1 MAKIYNISRESN
13 GGKIGLPEL
22 INVYYTALM
31 IFLVFTAGND
41 IFKGIQKDFHWE
53 LIFYLFLWL
62 SMVIQTTFAYKH
74 IKEIPP
80 KNYNNY
86 AFLSDILDICL
97 FIYVCTAI
105 GNTYNVLTEKFEDMP
120 TYRRISIPF
129 LILSVN
135 QFCWYVVVQERNM
148 KAVFRLILLFVVML
162 TATILDIWFH
172 KTWLL
177 LGIVV
182 GNATIMVGLRAWN
195 KAPKAFENKL
205 IDWWEKLKKTAV
217 VIWLKKILN
226 KLNKNES
233 IEEMTITV
241 KAEKD
246 EIDTK

>member
-1 MAKIYNISRESN
+1 MAKIYSISRESN

-31 IFLVFTAGND
+31 IFLVFTAAND
-41 IFKGIQKDFHWE
+41 IFKGILNDFYWE
-53 LIFYLFLWL
+53 LILYLVLWL
-62 SMVIQTTFAYKH
+62 SMVMQTTFAYKH

-105 GNTYNVLTEKFEDMP
+105 GNTYNALTEKFEDMP

-172 KTWLL
+172 NIVT
-177 LGIVV
+177 LGIIV
-182 GNATIMVGLRAWN
+182 GGNFVIMVFLRWIEYT
-195 KAPKAFENKL
+195 PKAFENKL
-205 IDWWEKLKKTAV
+205 NDWWKKLKKTKAIKWV
-217 VIWLKKILN
+217 KEILK

-241 KAEKD
+241 EAEKD

>member
-1 MAKIYNISRESN
+1 M
-13 GGKIGLPEL
+13 PEL

-31 IFLVFTAGND
+31 IFLVFTAAND
-41 IFKGIQKDFHWE
+41 LFSG
-53 LIFYLFLWL
+53 LINHFRWRLILYVLLWS
-62 SMVIQTTFAYKH
+62 SMVIQTAFAYKH

-80 KNYNNY
+80 KNYNIL
-86 AFLSDILDICL
+86 AFISDSIDICI
-97 FIYVCTAI
+97 FIFVCTAI
-105 GNTYNVLTEKFEDMP
+105 GYTYKADAEEVKDMS
-120 TYRRISIPF
+120 TYWYISIPF

-162 TATILDIWFH
+162 AATILDIWFH
-172 KTWLL
+172 NSWLL

-182 GNATIMVGLRAWN
+182 GNATIMVGLRAKN
-195 KAPKAFENKL
+195 KAPEAFVNKL
-205 IDWWEKLKKTAV
+205 NAWWEKLKKTTA

-246 EIDTK
+246 EIVTK